1 MYVRKSDLFRGAV
14 VVASVAV
21 VAIVLT
27 VAVGRAFAESG
38 RNAFFPWLGD
48 TTSFHGLD
56 WTCRF
61 PTGQPKVVVCRRL
74 ERGASIGISL
84 TPTDLRVWR
93 FGGGS
98 KTLLYTHARN
108 P

>member
-14 VVASVAV
+14 VLASVAV
-21 VAIVLT
+21 VVTVLT
-27 VAVGRAFAESG
+27 VVVGRAFAENG

-48 TTSFHGLD
+48 TTVFHGLD
-56 WTCRF
+56 WTCKV

-84 TPTDLRVWR
+84 TPTDLQVWR
-93 FGGGS
+93 LGGS
-98 KTLLYTHARN
+98 SRTLLYTHARN

>member
-1 MYVRKSDLFRGAV
+1 MYVRTSDLLRGAAV
-14 VVASVAV
+14 LASVAV
-21 VAIVLT
+21 VATVLT
-27 VAVGRAFAESG
+27 VVVGRAFAESG
-38 RNAFFPWLGD
+38 RNAFSPWLGD
-48 TTSFHGLD
+48 TTSFHRLD

-61 PTGQPKVVVCRRL
+61 PTGQPKLVVCRQL
-74 ERGASIGISL
+74 QRGASIGISV